1 MPVGSRKLAARWA
14 DALDGVVAPVLT
26 RTEIETLLTDLVDI
40 LVGAIRGDREP
51 EVARV
56 VAARLVGANYRDP
69 LAVSRTVRVICTDM
83 AEACCPRTDPG
94 FERCRDRA
102 VAVAAEFGEGF
113 TGALRG
119 AALVEQEATLGAAL
133 AAAREAEARRQLSE
147 ARFEAMFAGASVGIG
162 TVDVQGR
169 VLEVNSAFAEMLGL
183 PQESM
188 PGRSVAELLGPA
200 NIGVAYGQLQRMIS
214 GAIDRFRLETEN
226 VRPDGGVAFVDLS
239 MSAVRDAHGQMRF
252 LIGVA
257 VDVTERKKLAD
268 RLWHDAHHDSLT
280 GLPNRTLFFDRL
292 SAAQVPIGLCYIDL
306 DGFKEINDRWGHA
319 VGDTVLHAV
328 GERLRVAVGADGLPA
343 RVGGDEFI
351 VLVER
356 CAGCEQ
362 LDEIIARLRAALA
375 EPIEVMSH
383 RVRVGASVGTAFVR
397 ERPEAVDELL
407 RAADAAMYRDK
418 NRGRRRGDAGAHP
431 HRAPER
437 D

>member
-1 MPVGSRKLAARWA
+1 MGSRELAARWA
-14 DALDGVVAPVLT
+14 DALEGVVAPALT
-26 RTEIETLLTDLVDI
+26 RSEIEALLTDLTES
-40 LVGAIRGDREP
+40 LVGAIRGDHEP
-51 EVARV
+51 EIART
-56 VAARLVGANYRDP
+56 VAARLVAANYRDP

-83 AEACCPRTDPG
+83 AEACCSRTDPG

-133 AAAREAEARRQLSE
+133 ATAREAEARRQLSE

-162 TVDVQGR
+162 TIDVRGR

-188 PGRSVAELLGPA
+188 PGRSVAELLGPV
-200 NIGVAYGQLQRMIS
+200 NIGAAYGQLQRMIS
-214 GAIDRFRLETEN
+214 GEIDRFRLETEN
-226 VRPDGGVAFVDLS
+226 VRPDGGLAYIDLS

-280 GLPNRTLFFDRL
+280 DLPNRTLFFDRIGT
-292 SAAQVPIGLCYIDL
+292 AEAPIGLCYVDL

-319 VGDTVLHAV
+319 VGDIVLREVAQ
-328 GERLRVAVGADGLPA
+328 RLRAAVGADGLPA

-356 CAGCEQ
+356 CAGCAQ
-362 LDEIIARLRAALA
+362 LDAIIGRLHAALV
-375 EPIEVMSH
+375 EPIEVMGQ
-383 RVRVGASVGTAFVR
+383 RVRVGASIGSAFVQ

-418 NRGRRRGDAGAHP
+418 NSAARRGGNGG
-431 HRAPER
+431 HRPSAPER
-437 D
+437 T

>member
-14 DALDGVVAPVLT
+14 DALDGVVAPALT
-26 RTEIETLLTDLVDI
+26 RTEIETLLTDLTEE
-40 LVGAIRGDREP
+40 LVGAIRGDRAP
-51 EVARV
+51 EIARA

-200 NIGVAYGQLQRMIS
+200 NIGSAYGQLQRMIS
-214 GAIDRFRLETEN
+214 GEIDHFRLETEN
-226 VRPDGGVAFVDLS
+226 VRPDGGMSFVDLS
-239 MSAVRDAHGQMRF
+239 MSAVRDSHGRMQF

-257 VDVTERKKLAD
+257 VDVTERKQLAD

-280 GLPNRTLFFDRL
+280 GLPNRTLFFDRIG
-292 SAAQVPIGLCYIDL
+292 AAQPPIGLCYIDL
-306 DGFKEINDRWGHA
+306 DGFKEINDHWGHA
-319 VGDTVLHAV
+319 VGDIVLREV
-328 GERLRVAVGADGLPA
+328 GERLRAAVGTDGLPA

-356 CAGCEQ
+356 CTGYDE
-362 LDEIIARLRAALA
+362 LDAIIAQVHAALV
-375 EPIEVMSH
+375 EPIAVMDQ
-383 RVRVGASVGTAFVR
+383 RVRVGASIGTAFVL
-397 ERPEAVDELL
+397 ERPEAADELL

-418 NRGRRRGDAGAHP
+418 NNGAGRAAAREHPRRALEQD
-431 HRAPER
+431 
-437 D
+437 